1 MKEDM
6 QLQKGDSIQ
15 WNRETRMDRFGTGL
29 GIHKGDA
36 GKIVEA
42 GPKPGQYLVEI
53 QDQRFYAVH
62 GHHFESQDTTIV
74 KDSMK
79 ENTQLQK
86 GVDIRWKKESRM
98 DYFGTELVIREGDV
112 GKIIAPE
119 NPGQYLV
126 EFQKIRFYAM
136 CGTQFEFI
144 QEPEVKTA

>member
-1 MKEDM
+1 MKED
-6 QLQKGDSIQ
+6 
-15 WNRETRMDRFGTGL
+15 
-29 GIHKGDA
+29 
-36 GKIVEA
+36 
-42 GPKPGQYLVEI
+42 
-53 QDQRFYAVH
+53 
-62 GHHFESQDTTIV
+62 
-74 KDSMK
+74 
-79 ENTQLQK
+79 TQLQK
-86 GVDIRWKKESRM
+86 GIGIRWKKESRM